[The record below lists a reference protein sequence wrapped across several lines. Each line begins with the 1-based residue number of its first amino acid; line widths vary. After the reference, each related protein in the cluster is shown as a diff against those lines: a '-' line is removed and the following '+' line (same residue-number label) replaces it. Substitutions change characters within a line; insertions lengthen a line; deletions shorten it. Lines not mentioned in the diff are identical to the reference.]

1 MRAAKFAQICLAA
14 GLACAIVTLLS
25 LPGNAKQNAQ
35 EQDTSFHEGTFG
47 SFPIATNP
55 PYPGCIHVH
64 GALAI
69 FNFDEYVPPGF
80 TIAARTP
87 VAGTVKGVAGARE
100 TYGPGWW
107 YCPPL
112 TPVVDTSGL
121 IIGFH
126 VIKITGLG
134 EITER
139 LIATGEITNFFKEK
153 HDPAGFGVSIAY
165 KFPWINS
172 IAIAPFAEFD
182 YLHLP
187 VNHTFPNGS
196 FLGTTAN
203 VAGTF
208 GIKIGPQIT
217 QSLWVYGIA
226 GVSVLNETL
235 NINFI
240 PVSSSRDAT
249 VAGATFGGGV
259 AWQPSFLQGFGLPV
273 ALNFEYEHTWWQD
286 AHFDAPAASPAFN
299 YTFRRQDDLFKF
311 GVTIALSP
319 SAPAAERPIPV
330 KTRPS
335 K

>member
-14 GLACAIVTLLS
+14 AVTGAAAAFS
-25 LPGNAKQNAQ
+25 PVPVHAQ
-35 EQDTSFHEGTFG
+35 PHISSTEVYTNVPQPYPDCIEVDSDDSFHVVASLFAGYEDKGPVSFSTLEGH
-47 SFPIATNP
+47 
-55 PYPGCIHVH
+55 PGHY
-64 GALAI
+64 G
-69 FNFDEYVPPGF
+69 ES
-80 TIAARTP
+80 
-87 VAGTVKGVAGARE
+87 GTH
-100 TYGPGWW
+100 W
-107 YCPPL
+107 YCPPRRTVL
-112 TPVVDTSGL
+112 RPALNPNGVFIGL
-121 IIGFH
+121 Y
-126 VIKITGLG
+126 VIKITGSN
-134 EITER
+134 EVTER
-139 LIATGEITNFFKEK
+139 FIDTNEITNFFRDR

-172 IAIAPFAEFD
+172 IALAPFAEFD
-182 YLHLP
+182 YLHAS

-208 GIKIGPQIT
+208 GVKIGPQIT

-249 VAGATFGGGV
+249 VAGATVGAGL

-311 GVTIALSP
+311 GVTVALSP
-319 SAPAAERPIPV
+319 SAPVAEPPIPV
-330 KTRPS
+330 KARPS